1 MGSSVDSLSVA
12 ASSHAEQEAIK
23 LLEPLEE
30 YARMLTSIKYAMQQ
44 RTDKKSAYV
53 NAMGDLEAKQ
63 NAYKKLLGVPG
74 KESQAA
80 QKEAAVQAAQEATDA
95 AKLEF
100 EKVSERLLAEFE
112 TFKTQKAS
120 DMKEI
125 LLNFV
130 TLQVICY
137 MVFFWSDVLVAVD

>member
-130 TLQVICY
+130 TLQVNCY
-137 MVFFWSDVLVAVD
+137 IYGVFLE